1 MAEAQRY
8 LKDTGIALLED
19 EEVVGSLPFSKGTD
33 GLLLTDKRLFC
44 MSKSRKEAK
53 VLIGLH
59 RDVQAFE
66 FVKVR
71 WKIVLLALGIVLAAA
86 VPILA
91 FLALSA
97 YSDGAE
103 MGPAAPAT
111 AAAQGI
117 LSGISALVADIAHVG
132 LIAGCI
138 VCALL
143 SVTLIV
149 SYFVTAEARIKCRIG
164 GQEVEG
170 SVSRKQVLTI
180 PEFINLFYKLTG
192 RAEHQ

>member
-1 MAEAQRY
+1 MTEAQRY
-8 LKDTGIALLED
+8 LEDTGIAFLED
-19 EEVVGSLPFSKGTD
+19 EEVMESLPFSKGTD
-33 GLLLTDKRLFC
+33 GLLLTNKRLFY
-44 MSKSRKEAK
+44 MSRSRKEAK

-71 WKIVLLALGIVLAAA
+71 WKIVLLALGIVLAVA
-86 VPILA
+86 VPILT
-91 FLALSA
+91 FFALPARSA
-97 YSDGAE
+97 GLE
-103 MGPAAPAT
+103 TGLVAPG

-117 LSGISALVADIAHVG
+117 PSSLSALVADIASVG
-132 LIAGCI
+132 PIVGCV

-143 SVTLIV
+143 AVTLIV
-149 SYFVTAEARIKCRIG
+149 SYFVTARARIKCRIG

-180 PEFINLFYKLTG
+180 PEFINRFYKLTG
-192 RAEHQ
+192 HAKH